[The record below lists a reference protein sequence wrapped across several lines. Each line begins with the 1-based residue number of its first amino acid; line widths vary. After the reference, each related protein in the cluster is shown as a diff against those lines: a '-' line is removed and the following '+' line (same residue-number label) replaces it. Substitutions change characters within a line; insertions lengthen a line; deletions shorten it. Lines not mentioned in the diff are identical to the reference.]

1 MALAVYSV
9 LALGGGDPNWVSTAP
24 GESAEFDSC
33 SGIFGEGCGVQTGE
47 GQEVK
52 CLQGPLGLCPSH
64 PLLQMLL
71 DVQTGLSKACP
82 ATQG

>member
-9 LALGGGDPNWVSTAP
+9 LARGGGNPNWVSTAP
-24 GESAEFDSC
+24 GESAEVDSC
-33 SGIFGEGCGVQTGE
+33 SGIFGEGCGVQTGK

-82 ATQG
+82 ATRG